1 MLRLNLTKKFFIAGL
16 VMISVFIV
24 SIGIAIIAAKDIND
38 TFKGVIQNEHA
49 LLFHLSRLHSFGLQ
63 CSSSTRQIIIAPD
76 KVAAETYEKAH
87 KSFIKTID
95 DASKVAPPE
104 IAKEIEGFLS
114 EWNAVHM
121 LRTNIQ
127 KLSLEGKKNE
137 AIALLAT
144 EVVDWRKLRE
154 KISEMINVQQTKT
167 TAKQKQA
174 EDLTKNRIYLAA
186 VIAIFA
192 LIVSWGFFYML
203 IIRQIKYPLR
213 DLTMVAKAVGKG
225 DLSKKILWSRSDE
238 MGEMGKTLND
248 TIERLK
254 KLIQSDEERS
264 KAQEN
269 IVNFLNL
276 LSSASEGDLSAKAE
290 VTPDIFGSLGDAF
303 NLMIEGLTDLI
314 EKVRIASENVN
325 RESRKILGVLQSIE
339 NGSEKQS
346 LEVRNA
352 RQSVEAAANSA
363 TAITEKANQARKISE
378 TVVLAVSKGN
388 QLVLESTEGIQLIR
402 VTVQSINKRMKYLS
416 ERLIEIGTISQ
427 VITEIAQKT
436 DLLAINASIEA
447 ARAGEQGK
455 GFVVIAEEIRGLA
468 EKAAKS
474 TKQIGDIISTIQVE
488 SAGVTKYLEEET
500 SYVEM
505 ETKLA
510 ADTGNAFKDI
520 DSSIKDTVSVISDI
534 HSSAN
539 AQRELTS
546 RVAIS
551 MEEVQRITR
560 EMLNLVKEVS
570 KISGLLSGTSTAL
583 MSSVERFKLPEAEEA
598 EVKTIS
604 D

>member
-1 MLRLNLTKKFFIAGL
+1 MLRLSITKKFFIAGFI
-16 VMISVFIV
+16 MIGAFIV
-24 SIGIAIIAAKDIND
+24 AIGIAILAAKDIND
-38 TFKGVIQNEHA
+38 TFKGVIEKEHA
-49 LLFHLSRLHSFGLQ
+49 LLFYLSRLHSFGLQ
-63 CSSSTRQIIIAPD
+63 GSSSTRQIIIAPD
-76 KVAAETYEKAH
+76 KMAIETYDKAH
-87 KSFIKTID
+87 NSFIKTVE
-95 DASKVAPPE
+95 DASKVAPPDT
-104 IAKEIEGFLS
+104 AKELAEFLV
-114 EWNAVHM
+114 EWNAVHVI
-121 LRTNIQ
+121 RKNIQ
-127 KLSLEGKKNE
+127 SLSLEGKKNE
-137 AIALLAT
+137 AIALLAA

-154 KISEMINVQQTKT
+154 KIVGMINTQQEKT
-167 TAKQKQA
+167 TAMQKQVEA
-174 EDLTKNRIYLAA
+174 LTNKRIYTGI
-186 VIAIFA
+186 VIAIGA
-192 LIVSWGFFYML
+192 LLVSWVFFYML
-203 IIRQIKYPLR
+203 IIRQIKHPLH
-213 DLTMVAKAVGKG
+213 DLTMVAKAIGKG
-225 DLSKKILWSRSDE
+225 DLGKKIAWTRSDE
-238 MGEMGKTLND
+238 MGELGNTLNE

-254 KLIQSDEERS
+254 KLIQSDEERT

-276 LSSASEGDLSAKAE
+276 LSAASEGDLTAKAE
-290 VTPDIFGSLGDAF
+290 VTPDIFGSIGDAF

-314 EKVRIASENVN
+314 EKVKIASENVN
-325 RESRKILGVLQSIE
+325 RESRKILDVLQSIE

-352 RQSVEAAANSA
+352 KQSVEAAANSA

-378 TVVLAVSKGN
+378 TMVMAVSKGN

-447 ARAGEQGK
+447 ARAGEQGR

-500 SYVEM
+500 NYVEM

-546 RVAIS
+546 RVVIS

-560 EMLNLVKEVS
+560 EMLSLIKEVS
-570 KISGLLSGTSTAL
+570 KISGSLSGTSNAL

-598 EVKTIS
+598 EVKTV
-604 D
+604 

>member
-1 MLRLNLTKKFFIAGL
+1 MLKLSITKKFFIGGL
-16 VMISVFIV
+16 VMIFAFIV
-24 SIGIAIIAAKDIND
+24 AIGITIIATRDVNNAFRDLIQKDQTLLVD
-38 TFKGVIQNEHA
+38 LQKMYASGIQA
-49 LLFHLSRLHSFGLQ
+49 GAA
-63 CSSSTRQIIIAPD
+63 TRHIILVPEGKTTI
-76 KVAAETYEKAH
+76 ETYNRSVDEFKQASESAMKAA
-87 KSFIKTID
+87 SPAMIKELQALI
-95 DASKVAPPE
+95 
-104 IAKEIEGFLS
+104 S
-114 EWNAVHM
+114 EWDELHKVRLEMQDFVLKGKRSEAVD
-121 LRTNIQ
+121 
-127 KLSLEGKKNE
+127 
-137 AIALLAT
+137 LLGDET
-144 EVVDWRKLRE
+144 FLWVNFRD
-154 KISEMINVQQTKT
+154 KISEMLDSQAQS
-167 TAKQKQA
+167 TAVTQRKLEA
-174 EDLTKNRIYLAA
+174 LTYKRMQMAII
-186 VIAIFA
+186 IAIVA
-192 LIVSWGFFYML
+192 IILTAGLFYTL
-203 IIRQIKYPLR
+203 IIRQIKNPLR
-213 DLTMVAKAVGKG
+213 DLTEVAQAMGKG
-225 DLSKKILWSRSDE
+225 DLNKRIKWFRNDE
-238 MGEMGKTLND
+238 MGELGKTLNE
-248 TIERLK
+248 TIDRLK

-264 KAQEN
+264 KAQDN

-276 LSSASEGDLSAKAE
+276 LSSASEGDLTAKAE

-314 EKVRIASENVN
+314 EKVRIASENVS
-325 RESRKILGVLQSIE
+325 RESRKILSVLQSIE

-346 LEVRNA
+346 IEVRNA
-352 RQSVEAAANSA
+352 RQSVEAAADSA

-378 TVVLAVSKGN
+378 AMVLAVSKGN

-500 SYVEM
+500 NYVEM

-534 HSSAN
+534 HLAAN
-539 AQRELTS
+539 TQKELTS
-546 RVAIS
+546 RVVIS

-560 EMLNLVKEVS
+560 EMLSLVKEVS
-570 KISGLLSGTSTAL
+570 KISGSLSGTSNAL
-583 MSSVERFKLPEAEEA
+583 MSSVERFKLPEAE
-598 EVKTIS
+598 VKTVS